1 MQTEE
6 SLRAIIDKYDKTIK
20 ALKEEITEIRAKK
33 KQYQSILRDIRWE
46 KKMAR
51 RKAS

>member
-1 MQTEE
+1 MQTES
-6 SLRAIIDKYDKTIK
+6 SLRAIIEQYDQTIK

-33 KQYQSILRDIRWE
+33 KQYQNILRDMRWE